1 MAEIVGVLGTY
12 QSDFKLRDW
21 SLTYPEQAQQA
32 AIGCLAS
39 ANMQPDD
46 IDAIVFSLAPTA
58 FMGVADADRWS
69 IDHIFGAGKPMLR
82 IHTGG
87 ATGGSVVQA
96 AYSLV
101 RSGMYRTVMIVGA
114 ERISETPDAQKVLNQ
129 IFDPFYEKDMPL
141 QTITTVAMMATAY
154 MHRHG
159 VTQEDLARLV
169 VRQRKNAMGNPHA
182 HLKGIITIED
192 VMASPMIAHPFKLF
206 DCCPR
211 SSGSA
216 AMILGNMDAVREH
229 QTRPAFI
236 TGVGAVSD
244 SNWIGDR
251 IVPTTEYDFID
262 WKLMRVAGKKCFE
275 RAGITDPINQV
286 QVAEVY
292 DAFSIQG
299 LTQLEQ
305 LGFCSSG
312 KAFKMER
319 DGAWEMD
326 GMVAVCPSGGT
337 LCTNPIAVAGL
348 VRAIEAADQVMGN
361 CGAHQVKGV
370 RNAIATAVGGIAQF
384 LTCSVFSSDYLT
396 EH

>member
-1 MAEIVGVLGTY
+1 MPEIVAVLGTY
-12 QSDFKLRDW
+12 QSNFKLRDN
-21 SLTYPEQAQQA
+21 TITFPEQAQQA
-32 AIGCLAS
+32 AVGCLA
-39 ANMQPDD
+39 AAHMEPGD

-58 FMGVADADRWS
+58 FMGVADANHWS
-69 IDHIFGAGKPMLR
+69 VDHIFGAGKPMLR
-82 IHTGG
+82 VHTGG

-101 RSGMYRTVMIVGA
+101 RSGMFRTVMIVGA

-154 MHRHG
+154 MQRHG
-159 VTQEDLARLV
+159 VTQEDLAHLV
-169 VRQRKNAMGNPHA
+169 VRQRRSAMGNPHA

-211 SSGSA
+211 SSGGA
-216 AMILGNMDAVREH
+216 AMIVGNMDAVR
-229 QTRPAFI
+229 QYQRRPAFI
-236 TGVGAVSD
+236 TGVGSVSD

-251 IVPTTEYDFID
+251 IVPTAQYDFID
-262 WKLMRVAGKKCFE
+262 WKLMQVAGRKAFE
-275 RAGITDPINQV
+275 RAGITDPLRQV

-312 KAFKMER
+312 KGFKLER
-319 DGAWEMD
+319 EGAWD
-326 GMVAVCPSGGT
+326 LGGMVAVCPSGGT

-370 RNAIATAVGGIAQF
+370 RNALATAVGGIAQF
-384 LTCSVFSSDYLT
+384 LTCSVFSSDYIT